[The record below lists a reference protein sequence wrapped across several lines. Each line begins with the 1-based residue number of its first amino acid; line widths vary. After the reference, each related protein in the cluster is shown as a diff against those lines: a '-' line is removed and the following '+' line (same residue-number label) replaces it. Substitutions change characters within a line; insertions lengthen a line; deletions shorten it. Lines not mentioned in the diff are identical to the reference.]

1 MREVDPVDLVET
13 IREGLLV
20 LEPDLT
26 VRFANSSFCNTFAV
40 TLEATVGRKLYELG
54 DGQWDIPELRSLI
67 EAVLPEHTTIEAF
80 DVDRVFPSIGR
91 RVMVLNARKV
101 SRPGT
106 HTMQV
111 LLAIEDITDRV
122 RLERERAAAHDRI
135 AALLQEL
142 GHRVKNSLQIISSII
157 NLEARHTKAGRAE
170 RR

>member
-1 MREVDPVDLVET
+1 M
-13 IREGLLV
+13 
-20 LEPDLT
+20 
-26 VRFANSSFCNTFAV
+26 
-40 TLEATVGRKLYELG
+40 
-54 DGQWDIPELRSLI
+54 
-67 EAVLPEHTTIEAF
+67 
-80 DVDRVFPSIGR
+80 DRVFPSIGR

-157 NLEARHTKAGRAE
+157 NLEARHHKSGEGRAALE
-170 RR
+170 RVSNRIGALAQLYAKLAAAQSIEVIDAATYLDALCRDLMASLHEEAARQSPSRPILRARRCRPIARFRSVSL